1 MLGAIAA
8 LIVTVGALMLALR
21 LLGRW
26 QGVTP
31 RSRHGAILEVVERV
45 ATGPR
50 QGVMLLRVG
59 SRMLIVG
66 VGEGQSALLGELE
79 PEECSEALDRVAPRI
94 ASVSRPTWMAP
105 LARFGLVLAL
115 CFLPIAAAS
124 AQVTTSPAPTT
135 PAGVSPSRSG
145 GAHAAKPTVVGP
157 VAPKVE
163 ISMGSGNDQLK
174 LSGAVGVVV
183 MMGALT
189 LLPAIFM
196 LMTGFTRILIVLGF
210 LRSAMGTQSA
220 PPTQVLVAIAVILTG
235 VVMQPTLEEAN
246 RTAVQPYLN
255 GEIGQTEAYTRAMI
269 PMRHFMLANTR
280 DKDLATFVDMSG
292 KADVTQI
299 DDVPTTTVVA
309 AFVTSELRTA
319 FQMGFVIFL
328 PFLVIDLI
336 VSSVLM
342 SMGMFMLPPVM
353 VSLPF
358 KLLLFVLADGWALVM
373 QNLVTSF
380 RVAA

>member
-1 MLGAIAA
+1 
-8 LIVTVGALMLALR
+8 
-21 LLGRW
+21 
-26 QGVTP
+26 
-31 RSRHGAILEVVERV
+31 
-45 ATGPR
+45 
-50 QGVMLLRVG
+50 
-59 SRMLIVG
+59 
-66 VGEGQSALLGELE
+66 
-79 PEECSEALDRVAPRI
+79 VAPRI
-94 ASVSRPTWMAP
+94 IPGNRPAWMAP

-115 CFLPIAAAS
+115 AFLPIAAAS
-124 AQVTTSPAPTT
+124 AQVTTSPKPAT
-135 PAGVSPSRSG
+135 PAGAV
-145 GAHAAKPTVVGP
+145 AAKGSTRGVQGPTVAGP
-157 VAPKVE
+157 VTPKVE

-255 GEIGQTEAYTRAMI
+255 GEIGQTEAYSRAII

-292 KADVTQI
+292 KADVTKI
-299 DDVPTTTVVA
+299 EDVPTTTVVA

-373 QNLVTSF
+373 QNLVASF
-380 RVAA
+380 RVAS

>member
-1 MLGAIAA
+1 MLGAVAA
-8 LIVTVGALMLALR
+8 LIVTIGALILALR

-31 RSRHGAILEVVERV
+31 RSRHGAMLEVVDRV
-45 ATGPR
+45 STGPR

-59 SRMLIVG
+59 SRVLIVG
-66 VGEGQSALLGELE
+66 VGDGDSSLLGELDAADR
-79 PEECSEALDRVAPRI
+79 EEAIERVTPRLT
-94 ASVSRPTWMAP
+94 AEGRPAWTAA

-115 CFLPIAAAS
+115 AFLPFAASS
-124 AQVTTSPAPTT
+124 AQVATSPT
-135 PAGVSPSRSG
+135 PAASHAKAAVPRAG
-145 GAHAAKPTVVGP
+145 GPTVAGP
-157 VAPKVE
+157 VTPKVE
-163 ISMGSGNDQLK
+163 LTMGTGSQELK

-220 PPTQVLVAIAVILTG
+220 PPTQVLVAISVILTG

-255 GEIGQTEAYTRAMI
+255 GEIGQSEAYSRALI
-269 PMRHFMLANTR
+269 PLRHFMLANTR
-280 DKDLATFVDMSG
+280 DRDLATFVDMSG
-292 KADVTQI
+292 KADATTI
-299 DDVPTTTVVA
+299 EDVPTTTVVA

-373 QNLVTSF
+373 QNLVASF
-380 RVAA
+380 RMAS